1 MGIWFTK
8 PEPQFEQRMPW
19 VTSEI
24 IHDDHF
30 KGNERIRVQLENE
43 FAFRDSEYSSDERV
57 SLVKRQI
64 QQWC

>member
-24 IHDDHF
+24 IHDGVQSPF

-43 FAFRDSEYSSDERV
+43 FAFRDSG
-57 SLVKRQI
+57 LIQRQI

>member
-24 IHDDHF
+24 IHDDWERSSHGAGTGVQSPF
-30 KGNERIRVQLENE
+30 KGTNV
-43 FAFRDSEYSSDERV
+43 
-57 SLVKRQI
+57 
-64 QQWC
+64 